1 MWIEEMPISHKTPQV
16 ALIISREV
24 QTGETWK
31 RTNNLQQNMR
41 DERYIENA
49 NSHVE
54 FRPKKLG
61 I

>member
-1 MWIEEMPISHKTPQV
+1 MPISHKTPQV